1 MECGVREVAGELHH
15 VQPLIYRSSTAIIIF
30 YGFLS
35 NVDELAKRLEAEAEG
50 PLGFS
55 FNKAPAA
62 KSRLFVSRP
71 QHQTE
76 AAEALLEVYLQTH
89 ANDLLIMLSELQVCA
104 FTNYKAAHLQCQRSL
119 HIWAAL
125 HAMTCCL

>member
-50 PLGFS
+50 PLGLS

-62 KSRLFVSRP
+62 KSRLFVSRK

-89 ANDLLIMLSELQVCA
+89 SNDLLIMLSELQVCA
-104 FTNYKAAHLQCQRSL
+104 FTGYKAGHQQCQRSL
-119 HIWAAL
+119 HIWTAL

>member
-35 NVDELAKRLEAEAEG
+35 NANELAKRLEAEMEG
-50 PLGFS
+50 PLGLS
-55 FNKAPAA
+55 SGKAAAA
-62 KSRLFVSRP
+62 KARLFDGRP
-71 QHQTE
+71 QTG

-104 FTNYKAAHLQCQRSL
+104 FCSYKAFCP
-119 HIWAAL
+119 
-125 HAMTCCL
+125 